1 VVAPSKV
8 PTDPG
13 IQEKS
18 DTGTSLDPWSKFC
31 AAADGGSKVALA
43 VAADGVATSVAQQL

>member
-1 VVAPSKV
+1 VVASSKV

-13 IQEKS
+13 IQAKS

-31 AAADGGSKVALA
+31 AAADDGSKVALA
-43 VAADGVATSVAQQL
+43 VAANGVAASAAQ